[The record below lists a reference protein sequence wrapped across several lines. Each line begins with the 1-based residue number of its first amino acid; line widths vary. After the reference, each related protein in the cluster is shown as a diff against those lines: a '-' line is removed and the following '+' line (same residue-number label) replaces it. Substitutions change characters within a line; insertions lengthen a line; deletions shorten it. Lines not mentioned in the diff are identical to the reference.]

1 MKSNAQTIGTNG
13 VEPSR
18 PILPA
23 EYGVPADKDEFVTW
37 DWVVERLESAKNYWV
52 GTTRPDGRPH
62 AVPVWGIWVEDTLYF
77 DGHPDTQWK
86 RNLAQNPA
94 ISVHLESGD
103 EVVILEGV
111 VEQIPHIDRERAK
124 QIRAA
129 SMKKYSYGSTVEEL
143 VSAGST
149 AMRPQVVYAWSEFP
163 KTLTRWR
170 FREE

>member
-1 MKSNAQTIGTNG
+1 M
-13 VEPSR
+13 VCPSEDG
-18 PILPA
+18 L
-23 EYGVPADKDEFVTW
+23 VSW
-37 DWVVERLESAKNYWV
+37 DWVLERLEKAKNFWV

-94 ISVHLESGD
+94 VSVHLESGD

-111 VEQIPHIDRERAK
+111 VEQIPHVDQKRAK

-129 SMKKYSYGSTVEEL
+129 SVKKYGYGSSVEEL
-143 VSAGST
+143 ASGGTS

-163 KTLTRWR
+163 KTMTRWR
-170 FREE
+170 FEEE